1 MATHNT
7 IPKFLGN
14 EKNTIQE
21 LLRRIDKLECCLK
34 ELEATVAA
42 GGGGAGDAGDGQA
55 VGAWQDAFFGATAYT
70 AGAGYPQGIIPFS
83 GSDVNIDFSAL
94 PAAAKAGIVSIGTD
108 TSTPV
113 VSVAN
118 ADVLV
123 NLQDL
128 GTQYA
133 VVLPNLMA
141 GSVIDD
147 FFTQL
152 PATTKTAT
160 INASPASGVGDCDP
174 TIATSKGY
182 TVITPPVITPP

>member
-55 VGAWQDAFFGATAYT
+55 VGAWQDAFFSATAYT
-70 AGAGYPQGIIPFS
+70 VGAGYPQGILPVS

-94 PAAAKAGIVSIGTD
+94 PGAAKVRFMTSFGTD
-108 TSTPV
+108 SGTPV
-113 VSVAN
+113 LSVAN

-123 NLQDL
+123 NLEDL

-133 VVLPNLMA
+133 VVLPNSMA
-141 GSVIDD
+141 ASVIDD

-160 INASPASGVGDCDP
+160 INASPASGAGACDP

-182 TVITPPVITPP
+182 TVIT